1 MFPLQVF
8 AANSISDG
16 TFINHIGTGLN
27 LTPWSD
33 LTNAGITQVPAPT
46 PIPGNYASLP
56 IGSNLFQR
64 ISTLPNGDY
73 RLSFLVQNQAPWTAK
88 LVFAIQ
94 QAFGTP
100 ASILFP
106 LGLAKEITIPAS
118 SAFVPIIFDFTINNP
133 PFAPNEFTFLNSLYD
148 HAINPT
154 GTIINIA
161 NVSIT
166 PIADIPPPTIREI
179 FKIEP
184 TGIEYCGDF
193 DNTKFNANQNT
204 DMWVA
209 IVGDN
214 EILVSLT
221 SNFET
226 NTMVG
231 RFYLTDQTTAAF
243 VGGVMF
249 ADGAFATIQGTA
261 RLNKLGAV
269 TSLTGTFVQSGLLF
283 ENCFSSGKFT
293 SKKISG

>member
-16 TFINHIGTGLN
+16 TFINHIGTVLN

-33 LTNAGITQVPAPT
+33 FTNAGITQVPAPT

-94 QAFGTP
+94 QAGGTP
-100 ASILFP
+100 ASTLFP

-118 SAFVPIIFDFTINNP
+118 SAFIPIIYDFTINNP
-133 PFAPNEFTFLNSLYD
+133 PFAPNEFTMLNTLYG
-148 HAINPT
+148 HAINPI

-161 NVSIT
+161 NVSIIS
-166 PIADIPPPTIREI
+166 PIPPTVLEI

-193 DNTKFNANQNT
+193 DNTKFKADKNT

-209 IVGDN
+209 IVADN

-221 SNFET
+221 SDFET
-226 NTMVG
+226 NTTFSMVG

-249 ADGAFATIQGTA
+249 ANGAFATIQGTA
-261 RLNKLGAV
+261 RLDKLGAV
-269 TSLTGTFVQSGLLF
+269 TSLTGTFVQSGLLA
-283 ENCFSSGKFT
+283 ENCFSTGKFT